1 MFSFVIPAR
10 TALAAILATSFM
22 SSFVVFEAHAE
33 TGRDVMQR
41 VYQQSDV
48 FPQSKATVRLSV
60 KDKKG
65 LERERFF
72 ELRTKNV
79 PDFKRSLAKF
89 FKPANVKGVGL
100 ASQTNQDT
108 KVKKQWVYFPSL
120 KSVKQLSASEQDG
133 SFMGSD
139 FSYSDIAGRTLDQD
153 AHKLFQQNDKFYV
166 IESVPVDT
174 SDAYSKYYTT
184 IDKATNIVRSV
195 SFYDRSGDELKRLAN
210 RKVTKVEGELVVALS
225 VMSNLKTG
233 GSSILDRSN
242 IDVKVSFGDNDVG
255 LKGLKAN

>member
-1 MFSFVIPAR
+1 MFTSVSRACF
-10 TALAAILATSFM
+10 ALAAILAISF
-22 SSFVVFEAHAE
+22 SVSAASAE
-33 TGRDVMQR
+33 TGREVMAR
-41 VYQQSDV
+41 VYKQSDI

-60 KDKKG
+60 LDKKG
-65 LERERFF
+65 RERERFF
-72 ELRTKNV
+72 ELRTKNA

-100 ASQTNQDT
+100 ASQTNQ
-108 KVKKQWVYFPSL
+108 KLQVKKQWVYFPSL

-153 AHKLFQQNDKFYV
+153 AHKIFQQNDKFFV
-166 IESVPVDT
+166 IESVPVDKD
-174 SDAYSKYYTT
+174 DAYSKYYTT

-195 SFYDRSGDELKRLAN
+195 SFYDRSGKELKRLTN
-210 RKVTKVEGELVVALS
+210 RKVSKVAGELVVALS

-233 GSSILDRSN
+233 GSSTMDRSK
-242 IDVKVSFGDNDVG
+242 IDVKVNFGDNDVG